1 MRRRHREPGSLLA
14 FLDVMACGLGAA
26 ILLFLI
32 VRHNEGQ
39 SAEPEPA
46 QASAAGAPERLAELE
61 AEAAALE
68 PEIEELKER
77 LAEARERQPREEPAP
92 PAGASAARL
101 ADLERKIAREKARNA
116 RLAKEVESIDP
127 KQSDDPVPDPNL
139 GEENYL
145 IGLEVE
151 GRNIALLVDRS
162 ASMTDEKPWDVIERK
177 FQPDSK
183 KKAGPKWRRTVR
195 TARWLLNRL
204 PQGSKAAVVVY
215 GDKAETLGKGW
226 FEAKDKSAIR
236 GMFRNLDGL
245 VPTGATN
252 LEAGIQAVNALEPSA
267 TNVYLVTDGLPT
279 QGSGPGSGGGCA
291 TGHVVGGSCREAFFR
306 DAWNNWPRSG
316 LKIDVVLLPLAGD
329 HGAAIHYWAGASA
342 FGGIVLSPAPS
353 WP

>member
-39 SAEPEPA
+39 SAEPEPV
-46 QASAAGAPERLAELE
+46 QASVAGATERLAELE

-68 PEIEELKER
+68 PEIEELKGQV
-77 LAEARERQPREEPAP
+77 AEARERQPREEPAR
-92 PAGASAARL
+92 PAGASSAQL
-101 ADLERKIAREKARNA
+101 ADLERKIAREKARNVQ
-116 RLAKEVESIDP
+116 LAKEVESIDP
-127 KQSDDPVPDPNL
+127 KQSDDPVSDPNL

-162 ASMTDEKPWDVIERK
+162 ASMTDEKPIDVLKRK
-177 FQPDSK
+177 GGSDSE
-183 KKAGPKWRRTVR
+183 KKAGPKWQRTVR

-204 PQGSKAAVVVY
+204 PEGSKAAIVVY

-226 FEAKDKSAIR
+226 FDAKDKSAIK
-236 GMFRNLDGL
+236 GMFRDLDKL

-252 LEAGIQAVNALEPSA
+252 LEAGVEAVEALEPRA
-267 TNVYLVTDGLPT
+267 TNVYLVTDGMPT
-279 QGSGPGSGGGCA
+279 LGSGGGRCN
-291 TGHVVGGSCREAFFR
+291 TGALVSSDCRYEHLRA
-306 DAWNNWPRSG
+306 AWSKWPRSG
-316 LKIDVVLLPLAGD
+316 VKINVVLLPLRGD
-329 HGAAIHYWAGASA
+329 HLAADSYWQLTIAS
-342 FGGIVLSPAPS
+342 GGQLLSPAPN